1 VQLEIHRFADTVV
14 AAPAGRIDHLG
25 AAPFQA
31 ALQPLLD
38 EVCAARSAL
47 VLDFARVEYISSV
60 GLRVLMVSA
69 RQTREQQAQLLVANL
84 QTVVREIFAISR
96 FDRVLTVVPTLDEAM
111 AQCGAQAQVQYRA
124 AAGAPRP

>member
-1 VQLEIHRFADTVV
+1 
-14 AAPAGRIDHLG
+14 
-25 AAPFQA
+25 
-31 ALQPLLD
+31 
-38 EVCAARSAL
+38 
-47 VLDFARVEYISSV
+47 
-60 GLRVLMVSA
+60 M
-69 RQTREQQAQLLVANL
+69 ANL